1 MFFGKSDEVPQKINH
16 PAQVTADGDFATFR
30 PEQPGIFAGQTAGG
44 RKIPK
49 CPQCGEIESRR
60 GLLGWKSSG

>member
-30 PEQPGIFAGQTAGG
+30 PEQPGVFAGQTAGVGNFRDARNAG
-44 RKIPK
+44 RSNPDAGY
-49 CPQCGEIESRR
+49 PA
-60 GLLGWKSSG
+60 